1 MIILN
6 SISLAIYDY
15 SDRNSLTTRN
25 SVLDIVGNVFTVI
38 FTLECILKVIGMGFI
53 VHKKAYI
60 RDGWNF
66 IDFFVV
72 LTG

>member
-6 SISLAIYDY
+6 SISLALYDY
-15 SDRNSLTTRN
+15 SDRNSTSKKN
-25 SVLDIVGNVFTVI
+25 QILDDIGNGFTII
-38 FTLECILKVIGMGFI
+38 FAIECLLKIIGMGFI
-53 VHKKAYI
+53 VHKKSYL

-72 LTG
+72 LSG